1 MDFILIK
8 RKRDLIK
15 ILQILDIP
23 NWERTI
29 EQKNIWDM
37 AKVKYC
43 QFYRDLVKGR
53 TYEKCSFYDND
64 IIRIEN
70 QLIIDFIPY
79 WENKII
85 KEDIIK
91 EFNIFRKITYLRKE
105 NEEYRK
111 SNILDIERKRKVR
124 IQKVKREYII
134 KNFVKKYKSLSDIE
148 LLKLFRKVRS
158 CYYGYH
164 EEYDYEKLV
173 AVKQELDM
181 RGHIERK
188 NTTDGSS
195 VNDKTRNK
203 WLLKNKLKMKKQSK
217 PKRRNRKGS
226 YLN

>member
-1 MDFILIK
+1 MELMLLK
-8 RKRDLIK
+8 RKRDLVLIMK
-15 ILQILDIP
+15 DLEVFNYLKPEKHREMVI
-23 NWERTI
+23 
-29 EQKNIWDM
+29 
-37 AKVKYC
+37 KYC
-43 QFYRDLVKGR
+43 QFYRDMLKER
-53 TYEKCSFYDND
+53 TYGKSSFCDTE
-64 IIRIEN
+64 IIKIEN

-85 KEDIIK
+85 KDDIRK
-91 EFNIFRKITYLRKE
+91 EFDDFRRITYLRKE
-105 NEEYRK
+105 IEEYRK
-111 SNILDIERKRKVR
+111 SNILDIERKRKAR
-124 IQKVKREYII
+124 IVKVNSENKI

-148 LLKLFRKVRS
+148 LLKKFRTVRS
-158 CYYGYH
+158 YYYGYH
-164 EEYDYEKLV
+164 EEYDYDELV

-217 PKRRNRKGS
+217 PKLRNRKGS